1 MNDQPANE
9 RPMKLLEAWRGE
21 DSPPAKEARLT
32 DMQKEFCLQYVTNG
46 GNATEAA
53 TVAGYAHPDVVAV
66 KLMLHFG
73 CVHMINRLTVELW
86 KGKIPQLLANL
97 HGVAFNEKATDRAR
111 VDATNSLLDRLGV
124 TVPKG
129 PSTAIQINNGTAADG
144 VLKGQAQVII
154 KELWDIRET
163 REQRKAKAY
172 DAVDRVMDAKEQRKR
187 SDIVDRMS
195 DNPDPALQLLEHIA
209 HDDGRGGELSQG
221 PVGSPSSIPAP
232 PPTHD
237 ENFQKESEDDGE
249 NECSRGTLGGD
260 PTGGFGGGEGA
271 AGSVQWVAGGG
282 DIVADEGGGGIDA
295 EVFSGF
301 HADDAEGYGSDVG
314 VDGRLARGT
323 ALWSGAASG
332 SHSGGFG
339 REHSDAGDIGEA
351 AGRSEAVG
359 SGGHQSGSG
368 GVDLF
373 ADD

>member
-1 MNDQPANE
+1 MQPREISTEHQKFIDAIDEGDSASPIE
-9 RPMKLLEAWRGE
+9 RKL
-21 DSPPAKEARLT
+21 ST
-32 DMQKEFCLQYVTNG
+32 TQKLWCLYFVQTG
-46 GNATEAA
+46 GNSLKAA
-53 TVAGYAHPDVVAV
+53 ELAGYATPLTASHKNMV
-66 KLMLHFG
+66 HEG
-73 CVHMINRLTVELW
+73 CLTFIRRLSVRNVNLLL
-86 KGKIPQLLANL
+86 PQLFARLYAI
-97 HGVAFNEKATDRAR
+97 ATDPETSARAA
-111 VDATNSLLDRLGV
+111 VDAANSLIDRV
-124 TVPKG
+124 VPPHPKG

-249 NECSRGTLGGD
+249 NECSRGTIGGD
-260 PTGGFGGGEGA
+260 PTGGFGRGEGA

-282 DIVADEGGGGIDA
+282 DIIADEGGGGIDA
-295 EVFSGF
+295 EVFSGL
-301 HADDAEGYGSDVG
+301 HAADAEGFGRNVG
-314 VDGRLARGT
+314 VEGGLARGT

-332 SHSGGFG
+332 SHLGGFG
-339 REHSDAGDIGEA
+339 REHSVAGDIGEA
-351 AGRSEAVG
+351 AGRSEADVG
-359 SGGHQSGSG
+359 GNRSGQG